1 MQVENCTAKHMHV
14 HVHIHVSEYHNIQT
28 HTDSLQ
34 ELFNCHIHI
43 EPNEGL
49 FTTWSLAVLLISSH
63 AIMLCEGFG

>member
-1 MQVENCTAKHMHV
+1 MQVENCTAKHIHV

-34 ELFNCHIHI
+34 ELFNCHTHT

-49 FTTWSLAVLLISSH
+49 FTTWESSGAINKFPRNH
-63 AIMLCEGFG
+63 AL